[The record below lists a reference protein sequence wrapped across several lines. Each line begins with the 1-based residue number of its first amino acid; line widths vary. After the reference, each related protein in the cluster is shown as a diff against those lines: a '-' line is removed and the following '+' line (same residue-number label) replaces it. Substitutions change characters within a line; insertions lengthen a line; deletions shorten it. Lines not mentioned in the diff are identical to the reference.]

1 MRAHVTTLL
10 IFKYETMDQLAKNI
24 NLRQRDDKTLR
35 SEYSD
40 VIIMA
45 TPIGNRLR
53 QRREAKNMTQQQLA
67 AKVGMRQ
74 SAISAIEREI
84 ATSAGASN
92 LLKICAVLD
101 TNPQWMLTGKGDP
114 DLDSFLPSD
123 EDISNIKES
132 LSEDD
137 RRSWIA
143 VGLAMIRAAK

>member
-1 MRAHVTTLL
+1 M
-10 IFKYETMDQLAKNI
+10 EQPAKNI
-24 NLRQRDDKTLR
+24 NLRQRDDTTLR

-53 QRREAKNMTQQQLA
+53 QRREAKDMTQQQLA

-101 TNPQWMLTGKGDP
+101 THPQWMLTGKGDP

-143 VGLAMIRAAK
+143 VGLAMIKATK

>member
-1 MRAHVTTLL
+1 M
-10 IFKYETMDQLAKNI
+10 KQLAKNI
-24 NLRQRDDKTLR
+24 NLRQPDDKTLR

-40 VIIMA
+40 GIIMA

-53 QRREAKNMTQQQLA
+53 QRREAKDMTQQQLA

-143 VGLAMIRAAK
+143 VGLAMIKATK